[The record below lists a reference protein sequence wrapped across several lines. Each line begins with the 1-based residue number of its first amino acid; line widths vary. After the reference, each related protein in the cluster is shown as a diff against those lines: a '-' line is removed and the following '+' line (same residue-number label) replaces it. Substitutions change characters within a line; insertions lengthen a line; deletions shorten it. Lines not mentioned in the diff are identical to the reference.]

1 MVNVEV
7 PTLRA
12 RGDDV
17 PVLAQHFVTRFAAR
31 FAKEVLGIHPA
42 ALARMMAYG
51 WPGNV
56 RELENSMER
65 AVALARFDHV
75 TVDDLPERVRDYNAE
90 VGAPAGVIDDVVP
103 LAEYEQRY
111 VRRVLSLLV
120 ALSVASTPLV
130 EKSFCAMPLL
140 LGRTV
145 AVRRSPEFD
154 RAAQEAVTRWRF
166 VPARRAASIDPV
178 SAIRAD

>member
-1 MVNVEV
+1 
-7 PTLRA
+7 
-12 RGDDV
+12 
-17 PVLAQHFVTRFAAR
+17 
-31 FAKEVLGIHPA
+31 
-42 ALARMMAYG
+42 MMAYG

-111 VRRVLSLLV
+111 VRRVLSLL
-120 ALSVASTPLV
+120 
-130 EKSFCAMPLL
+130 
-140 LGRTV
+140 GG
-145 AVRRSPEFD
+145 D
-154 RAAQEAVTRWRF
+154 RAQAARLLRLDRKALARIVDAPPNRLKAPAAV
-166 VPARRAASIDPV
+166 
-178 SAIRAD
+178 